1 MHPLLLFGDRKKVA
15 NRLRFLSYGTKCE
28 LAKIDIAVLELNQ
41 KYLIMFS
48 ENQFTVQT

>member
-1 MHPLLLFGDRKKVA
+1 MHPLLLFGGRKKWLIGSV
-15 NRLRFLSYGTKCE
+15 LSYRTKCQ